1 MQKILI
7 FVDQVSQTPTKDEI
21 DTRREA
27 QEIKN
32 ALLTLGYD
40 PITSFF
46 SLNLEKNI
54 EILKSENW
62 ALVFNLVETLN
73 SNIMIHIAP
82 LLFELYNMKY
92 SGGHSQALFI
102 TSDKGYAKKAF
113 IDAKIRTA
121 DYYSKN
127 SKRVSKTLIGRDVIV
142 KPLNDEASSGITDL
156 SIMKF
161 SSAQEIK
168 NYIKFHE
175 TLFVEEYIKGKEYN
189 VSVMKIDGKITVLPI
204 AQMQF
209 IDFPASKP
217 KILNYSSKWDE
228 DSFEY
233 KHTSRT
239 FDYSDSSLMIE
250 LREITQ

>member
-102 TSDKGYAKKAF
+102 TSDKGYAK
-113 IDAKIRTA
+113 
-121 DYYSKN
+121 
-127 SKRVSKTLIGRDVIV
+127 KTLIGRDVIV